1 MVLVMHRNVPPS
13 LPRVLVWQVR
23 RQLWAVALLGLTL
36 AGATVHGAEVGAVRP
51 TPRSPKIDHAVTQ
64 AGGNGS
70 GRSACSQCQRS
81 ACPQCRIAE
90 GTHHGHRPCSH
101 GLCPAHCPVRPD
113 VFGFYGTR
121 WRRWPGSGVVQVSND
136 DAVTPARPPK
146 AEVPGPREESFEPDP
161 PADDLP
167 APDAVEP
174 AARFEPAE
182 PAKPVE
188 QVKKVEPVKP
198 VEPAKTADEVGSS
211 TAWRSFTAA
220 ERQKQ
225 QIQQ

>member
-174 AARFEPAE
+174 AARFEPAKT
-182 PAKPVE
+182 AG
-188 QVKKVEPVKP
+188 
-198 VEPAKTADEVGSS
+198 PAKTADEVGSS

>member
-1 MVLVMHRNVPPS
+1 
-13 LPRVLVWQVR
+13 
-23 RQLWAVALLGLTL
+23 
-36 AGATVHGAEVGAVRP
+36 
-51 TPRSPKIDHAVTQ
+51 
-64 AGGNGS
+64 
-70 GRSACSQCQRS
+70 
-81 ACPQCRIAE
+81 
-90 GTHHGHRPCSH
+90 
-101 GLCPAHCPVRPD
+101 
-113 VFGFYGTR
+113 
-121 WRRWPGSGVVQVSND
+121 VVQVSND

-174 AARFEPAE
+174 AARFEPAKTAG
-182 PAKPVE
+182 PAKT
-188 QVKKVEPVKP
+188 

>member
-1 MVLVMHRNVPPS
+1 MAGNASPS
-13 LPRVLVWQVR
+13 LPRVLVRQVC
-23 RQLWAVALLGLTL
+23 RQVWIAALLGLTL
-36 AGATVHGAEVGAVRP
+36 AEATVPGAEMGEVRP
-51 TPRSPKIDHAVTQ
+51 TPRSPKVDHAVTP
-64 AGGNGS
+64 AGGSMS
-70 GRSACSQCQRS
+70 GRSACSHCQKS

-90 GTHHGHRPCSH
+90 GAHHGHRPCSH

-146 AEVPGPREESFEPDP
+146 AEVPGPREESLEPDAP
-161 PADDLP
+161 VDDLP
-167 APDAVEP
+167 APDVVEP
-174 AARFEPAE
+174 AADAE
-182 PAKPVE
+182 PV
-188 QVKKVEPVKP
+188 
-198 VEPAKTADEVGSS
+198 DEVSSS

-225 QIQQ
+225 QVQQ

>member
-1 MVLVMHRNVPPS
+1 
-13 LPRVLVWQVR
+13 
-23 RQLWAVALLGLTL
+23 
-36 AGATVHGAEVGAVRP
+36 
-51 TPRSPKIDHAVTQ
+51 
-64 AGGNGS
+64 
-70 GRSACSQCQRS
+70 
-81 ACPQCRIAE
+81 
-90 GTHHGHRPCSH
+90 
-101 GLCPAHCPVRPD
+101 
-113 VFGFYGTR
+113 
-121 WRRWPGSGVVQVSND
+121 VVQVSND

-225 QIQQ
+225 QIQ